1 MPKEQNN
8 LLICRNR
15 AKKSSLTP
23 VNLVFLLMKTTF
35 DCVSRILLFSTWLYV
50 ANDGQFSSAKT
61 VLAFY
66 TTFLLLVVFNTVFNK
81 TGEYCSAKTWT
92 GKIIINPQAFKNKL
106 HHFLL
111 RDPAQLDELGSLL
124 QCL

>member
-1 MPKEQNN
+1 M
-8 LLICRNR
+8 
-15 AKKSSLTP
+15 
-23 VNLVFLLMKTTF
+23 FLLMKTTF

-92 GKIIINPQAFKNKL
+92 GKINSNHKAFNIKKL
-106 HHFLL
+106 QHLL
-111 RDPAQLDELGSLL
+111 FRDPAQLDELGSLL

>member
-1 MPKEQNN
+1 
-8 LLICRNR
+8 
-15 AKKSSLTP
+15 
-23 VNLVFLLMKTTF
+23 MKTTF

-92 GKIIINPQAFKNKL
+92 GKINANPSAFKKKL
-106 HHFLL
+106 LHLL
-111 RDPAQLDELGSLL
+111 FRNLAQLDELGSIL

>member
-1 MPKEQNN
+1 M
-8 LLICRNR
+8 IIYRNR

-92 GKIIINPQAFKNKL
+92 GKININPKVFIKKR
-106 HHFLL
+106 HHLL
-111 RDPAQLDELGSLL
+111 FRNHAQLDELGSIL

>member
-1 MPKEQNN
+1 
-8 LLICRNR
+8 
-15 AKKSSLTP
+15 
-23 VNLVFLLMKTTF
+23 MKTTF

-66 TTFLLLVVFNTVFNK
+66 TTFLLLVVINTVFNK

-92 GKIIINPQAFKNKL
+92 GKININPMVLKN
-106 HHFLL
+106 
-111 RDPAQLDELGSLL
+111 
-124 QCL
+124 CVIYC

>member
-1 MPKEQNN
+1 
-8 LLICRNR
+8 
-15 AKKSSLTP
+15 
-23 VNLVFLLMKTTF
+23 MKTTF

-50 ANDGQFSSAKT
+50 VNDGQFSSTKT

-66 TTFLLLVVFNTVFNK
+66 STFLLLVVFNTVFNK

-92 GKIIINPQAFKNKL
+92 GRIKINPQAFKKEL
-106 HHFLL
+106 HHLFF
-111 RDPAQLDELGSLL
+111 RNPAQLDELSSLL

>member
-1 MPKEQNN
+1 
-8 LLICRNR
+8 
-15 AKKSSLTP
+15 
-23 VNLVFLLMKTTF
+23 MKTTF

-61 VLAFY
+61 VVAFY

-92 GKIIINPQAFKNKL
+92 GRIKINPQAFKKEL
-106 HHFLL
+106 HYLL
-111 RDPAQLDELGSLL
+111 FRNPAQLDELGSLL